1 MTSVQRPS
9 RCEGLEVNQVAD
21 GLVVYQAA
29 PEQVHYLNNTSAV
42 IFELCEGHRSIEE
55 IAEQVQDVF
64 SLPAPPVDEVKAWQA
79 RPLESVWPIVYLDA
93 LVLKIRDQGV
103 VALFRN
109 KRKITR
115 SSPLA
120 YSRPST
126 NRRPPSGDMP

>member
-1 MTSVQRPS
+1 MTGVQRPS

-64 SLPAPPVDEVKAWQA
+64 SLPAPPVDEVKACV
-79 RPLESVWPIVYLDA
+79 SD
-93 LVLKIRDQGV
+93 LVDKAV
-103 VALFRN
+103 VR
-109 KRKITR
+109 
-115 SSPLA
+115 
-120 YSRPST
+120 
-126 NRRPPSGDMP
+126 